1 MDKKEYER
9 QVADYMREN
18 NATKQEAERSVRATM
33 TNTDLYFLRKR
44 SREKW

>member
-18 NATKQEAERSVRATM
+18 NVTRTEAEQSIKATM
-33 TNTDLYFLRKR
+33 NSADYFWLRKR